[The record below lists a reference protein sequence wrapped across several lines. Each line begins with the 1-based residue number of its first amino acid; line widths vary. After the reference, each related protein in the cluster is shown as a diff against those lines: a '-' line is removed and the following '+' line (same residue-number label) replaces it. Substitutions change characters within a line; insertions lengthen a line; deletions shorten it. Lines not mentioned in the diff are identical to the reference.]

1 MQVVFGG
8 GCFWCI
14 EAAYKELVGVNEVV
28 PGYAGGD
35 TPSPSYRQVCSGRT
49 GHAEVVRVSYD
60 EQVVSFGT
68 LLEVFFRLH
77 DPTQVDRQGADV
89 GSQYRSVILYTT
101 EKQRESA
108 KQHIQEL
115 AGSYDEPIAT
125 QLAPL
130 EEFFV
135 AEEEHHDYFEKHP
148 SDAYCVYHAA
158 PKVRLVREE
167 FSVKDA

>member
-8 GCFWCI
+8 GCFWCV
-14 EAAYKELVGVNEVV
+14 EAAFKELFGVYEVV

-35 TPSPSYRQVCSGRT
+35 APSPSYRQVCSGRS

-60 EQVVSFGT
+60 EDEVSFRT
-68 LLEVFFRLH
+68 LLDVFFRIH

-89 GSQYRSVILYTT
+89 GSQYRSIILYYN
-101 EKQRESA
+101 ELQREVAEEYMQDIAS
-108 KQHIQEL
+108 
-115 AGSYDEPIAT
+115 SYDQPIAT
-125 QLAPL
+125 QLVPL
-130 EEFFV
+130 VDFFV

-148 SDAYCVYHAA
+148 SDAYCLYHAA

-167 FSVKDA
+167 FLVRDA